1 MIPRRVGNLT
11 PVLCGVTDDLL
22 KHIETSSD
30 GRIEDLTEMITKWAF
45 QSKRNPF
52 CIYCLSM

>member
-22 KHIETSSD
+22 KHIETISSSSD
-30 GRIEDLTEMITKWAF
+30 GHVEDLADIMTKWAF
-45 QSKRNPF
+45 QSKED
-52 CIYCLSM
+52 